1 MKAVRR
7 RPGLGWLG
15 AVAVFAGV
23 GCDDGPA
30 VGSVEVLETLP
41 HDTAAY
47 TQGLVLY
54 QGHLYESTGRYGSS
68 SLRRIDPAT
77 GEVQARIPLS
87 EELFGEG
94 LAVVDGRLVQLTWR
108 EGVALIY
115 DPATLDVRDTLELPG
130 DGWGLC
136 YDGTS
141 LYQTDGSSILWIRDP
156 GTLEARDQLQV
167 RQDGALLQQV
177 NELECVG
184 DHILANVFQS
194 DEIVRIDKL
203 SGEVVARYD
212 ASALVPEIH
221 RGSPEAVLNGI
232 AWDPDTD
239 SYYLTGKLWPVLY
252 RVRLVPAGG
261 TSPPPASDPDP
272 DAPAPPIPA
281 GSAAPEA
288 GADTSWTRLRP
299 AAPGDS
305 LRRVEG
311 IVRRRA
317 VEGGVWVVDD
327 RAGDAVEPL
336 NLPPQFRTEGLEV
349 EMEVRA
355 RDDMASM
362 GMAGR
367 LIEIVRIRTP
377 PSPGP

>member
-1 MKAVRR
+1 VAAA
-7 RPGLGWLG
+7 G
-15 AVAVFAGV
+15 AGCEAGPEV
-23 GCDDGPA
+23 GT
-30 VGSVEVLETLP
+30 VVVLETLP

-47 TQGLVLY
+47 TQGLVLHRGY
-54 QGHLYESTGRYGSS
+54 LYESTGRYGSS

-77 GEVQARIPLS
+77 GEVQARVPLS

-108 EGVALIY
+108 EGVALVY
-115 DPATLDVRDTLELPG
+115 DPATLEVRDTLELPG

-136 YDGTS
+136 HDGGS

-156 GTLEARDQLQV
+156 ATLETRDQLQV
-167 RQDGALLQQV
+167 RQDDAPLQQV

-194 DEIVRIDKL
+194 DEIVRIDKAT
-203 SGEVVARYD
+203 GEVVARYD

-239 SYYLTGKLWPVLY
+239 TYYLTGKLWPVLY
-252 RVRLVPAGG
+252 RVRLLTPGA
-261 TSPPPASDPDP
+261 T
-272 DAPAPPIPA
+272 APPGADPRPP
-281 GSAAPEA
+281 GAANPGNPPSSEPLT
-288 GADTSWTRLRP
+288 DTSWSRVAPTP
-299 AAPGDS
+299 PGDS
-305 LRRVEG
+305 LLRVEG
-311 IVRRRA
+311 TVRRRE
-317 VEGGVWVVDD
+317 VEGGVWVVED
-327 RAGDAVEPL
+327 RAGESVEPL
-336 NLPPQFRTEGLEV
+336 NLPADFRTEGLEV
-349 EMEVRA
+349 EMEVRP

-367 LIEIVRIRTP
+367 LVEIVRIRTRP
-377 PSPGP
+377 AAGG